1 MAAHQDKQS
10 EYTYHDY
17 YDLLM
22 DHTCHKPILTKIS
35 NRDMLYESKIVKDKD
50 LSVKQY
56 LLMIV
61 PHLPAL
67 INDHKN

>member
-1 MAAHQDKQS
+1 
-10 EYTYHDY
+10 
-17 YDLLM
+17 M
-22 DHTCHKPILTKIS
+22 DDTCHKPILTKIS
-35 NRDMLYESKIVKDKD
+35 NRDILYESKIVKDKD